1 MKALVDSWREA
12 WGVSDQPSRLPVGI
26 VTLAGG
32 TDEGQP
38 YSMANM
44 RYAQT
49 SNQGFLP
56 SPEMP
61 FTFAAQAH
69 DLGDPCSQMGDDGFP
84 SGGDGRCCSNHQAY
98 GNYPCYKGVSP
109 HTSQYMG
116 SLHPRVKQLVGQRYV
131 DGHRCT
137 TAPPCICRARTAF
150 CL

>member
-69 DLGDPCSQMGDDGFP
+69 DL
-84 SGGDGRCCSNHQAY
+84 
-98 GNYPCYKGVSP
+98 NYPCYKGVSP